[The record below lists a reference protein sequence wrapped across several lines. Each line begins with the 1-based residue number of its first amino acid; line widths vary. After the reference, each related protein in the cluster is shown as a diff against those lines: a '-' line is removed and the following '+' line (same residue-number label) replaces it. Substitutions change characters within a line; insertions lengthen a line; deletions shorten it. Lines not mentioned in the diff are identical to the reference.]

1 VRFGTIQFQS
11 FSLLLASSN
20 TVPEESEKEPGRRN
34 LGTFTTL
41 RAISVDDP
49 VMTTR

>member
-1 VRFGTIQFQS
+1 VRFGTIEFQS

-20 TVPEESEKEPGRRN
+20 TVPEESEKEPGDVHHVEGN
-34 LGTFTTL
+34 IG
-41 RAISVDDP
+41 DDP